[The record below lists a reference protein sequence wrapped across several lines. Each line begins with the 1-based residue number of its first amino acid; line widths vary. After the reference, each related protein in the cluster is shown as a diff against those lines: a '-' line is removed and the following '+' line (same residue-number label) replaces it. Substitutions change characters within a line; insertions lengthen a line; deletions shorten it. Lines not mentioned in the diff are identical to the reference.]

1 MAGLLRRLKNKG
13 KDSTT
18 TQEPPP
24 EKNFEHKTILELS
37 TDQSVSDSCL
47 LDYDLL

>member
-13 KDSTT
+13 KDSTV

-24 EKNFEHKTILELS
+24 EVNYERNTTLVLKP
-37 TDQSVSDSCL
+37 DQSVSDSCL
-47 LDYDLL
+47 LDYNLL

>member
-13 KDSTT
+13 KDSTV

-24 EKNFEHKTILELS
+24 EVNYERNTLVLKS
-37 TDQSVSDSCL
+37 DQSVSDSCL
-47 LDYDLL
+47 LDYNLL